1 MRIVSISPIY
11 GQSPFIRGDTANSQN
26 IAEKDN
32 GILGKDD
39 FLKILITELKYQDPL
54 SPMDSKE
61 SIAQMA
67 SFSALEQ
74 MQNLNKSFDHMA
86 SSITNQLMPS
96 ILLQQASSMIGR
108 EVAYINPNIKDH
120 TPENEYILA
129 GQINSVMVLE
139 GRPTFIIGNDKV
151 PFDEI
156 VELGQIPDANQGAL
170 GKILEKLDELLKTLQ
185 PNDDIDDENGAGE
198 LGA

>member
-1 MRIVSISPIY
+1 MSTSPIY
-11 GQSPFIRGDTANSQN
+11 GQSPFIGENTVNTQN
-26 IAEKDN
+26 IAAKDN

-74 MQNLNKSFDHMA
+74 MQNLNKSFDNMA
-86 SSITNQLMPS
+86 TSINNQLLPS

-108 EVAYINPNIKDH
+108 EVAYINPNIKED

-129 GQINSVMVLE
+129 GQINSVMVFE

-156 VELGQIPDANQGAL
+156 VELGQMPNTNQAAL
-170 GKILEKLDELLKTLQ
+170 SKILEKLDELLKTFQ
-185 PNDDIDDENGAGE
+185 PDDDSNNESGAGE

>member
-1 MRIVSISPIY
+1 MY
-11 GQSPFIRGDTANSQN
+11 GQSPFIGENTVNTQN
-26 IAEKDN
+26 IAAKDN

-74 MQNLNKSFDHMA
+74 MQNLNKSFDNMA
-86 SSITNQLMPS
+86 TSINNQLLPS

-108 EVAYINPNIKDH
+108 EVAYINPNIKED

-129 GQINSVMVLE
+129 GQINSVMVFE

-156 VELGQIPDANQGAL
+156 VELGQMPDTNQAAL
-170 GKILEKLDELLKTLQ
+170 SKILEKLDELLKTFQ
-185 PNDDIDDENGAGE
+185 PDDDSNNESGAGD

>member
-1 MRIVSISPIY
+1 
-11 GQSPFIRGDTANSQN
+11 
-26 IAEKDN
+26 
-32 GILGKDD
+32 
-39 FLKILITELKYQDPL
+39 
-54 SPMDSKE
+54 
-61 SIAQMA
+61 
-67 SFSALEQ
+67 
-74 MQNLNKSFDHMA
+74 MA

-108 EVAYINPNIKDH
+108 EVAYINPNIKDD

-129 GQINSVMVLE
+129 GQINSVMVFE

-156 VELGQIPDANQGAL
+156 VELGQIPDTNQAAL
-170 GKILEKLDELLKTLQ
+170 SKILEKLDELLQTFQ
-185 PNDDIDDENGAGE
+185 PDDSGNESGAGD

>member
-1 MRIVSISPIY
+1 MSTSPIY

-74 MQNLNKSFDHMA
+74 MQNLNKSFDNMA
-86 SSITNQLMPS
+86 TSINNQLLPS

-108 EVAYINPNIKDH
+108 EVAYINPNIKED

-129 GQINSVMVLE
+129 GQINSVMVFE

-156 VELGQIPDANQGAL
+156 VELGQMPNTNQAAL
-170 GKILEKLDELLKTLQ
+170 SKILEKLDELLKTLQ
-185 PNDDIDDENGAGE
+185 PDDDSNNESGAGE

>member
-1 MRIVSISPIY
+1 MNTDIIY
-11 GQSPFIRGDTANSQN
+11 GNSPFIRNNTTPTSN
-26 IAEKDN
+26 IADKDN

-74 MQNLNKSFDHMA
+74 MQNLNKSFDNMA
-86 SSITNQLMPS
+86 NSITNQLMPS
-96 ILLQQASSMIGR
+96 IMLQQASSMIGR
-108 EVAYINPNIKDH
+108 EVAYINPDIKEG
-120 TPENEYILA
+120 TPEDEFILT
-129 GQINSVMVLE
+129 GMINSVVVME
-139 GRPTFIIGNDKV
+139 GSPVFIIGNHKV

-156 VELGQIPDANQGAL
+156 VELGQQPNANTGAL
-170 GKILEKLDELLKTLQ
+170 ASILEKLDELLKALK
-185 PNDDIDDENGAGE
+185 PEESGNSGNNEEGEVGA
-198 LGA
+198 